1 MKVNIM
7 SYIEQLRFI
16 NVCADIWTTRGM
28 TASFLGLTAH
38 FFFLQRSQA
47 TQCVRTMPSPHT
59 ADNIAKLV
67 KQYLQNGIYL
77 NPKFIACLLI
87 MEKKKQ
93 QCSSDCE
100 VCDDSEEEE
109 QNEVETPE
117 EEDDNL
123 PVDIQEYGPRN
134 PT

>member
-1 MKVNIM
+1 MRQELDKIWIEMKVNIM

-87 MEKKKQ
+87 MEKKN
-93 QCSSDCE
+93 SS
-100 VCDDSEEEE
+100 VAVTVKSVMTLKKKSKMRLKHLKKKMITY
-109 QNEVETPE
+109 Q
-117 EEDDNL
+117 
-123 PVDIQEYGPRN
+123 
-134 PT
+134 